1 MSVRLNQASDT
12 EGTLPLLEQITLPEF
27 VSQLI
32 QLSDQDR
39 DDLQQHSAEECEA
52 EVNRLVQLVQ
62 DPSRGTLTVQ
72 EIVGRLFML
81 QHRQADLGMKALQAE
96 IKALSRSNER
106 LNSEV
111 QDLRL
116 DLKRASDAL
125 EERNSKLEKGE
136 PSQGA
141 ATSLLFGG
149 NAQEFPTSRPNPQT
163 RASFVGLLHD
173 HSKGGGDSASEDET
187 EYYGNGARDSRR
199 SLSRRLDA
207 HSRHESRG
215 RSTERRR
222 PTRDSLSRSPSE
234 GRFKGDESHPR
245 SLTSR
250 EREQEVHFAAS
261 PPLSGGRSMS
271 RGCKSVHHD
280 SASPPRRSRDESC
293 HESISPPRRR
303 SDMRRRDSTSP
314 FSRNSSVSRRHSAS
328 RSQSRADTYRDTYS
342 SRRQYT
348 LSPPR
353 HNRYGARAH
362 THPTWLGEESSSSES
377 DYESNKLRSWGPRH
391 NDGPRFKHLD
401 SIAKDIERFDP
412 EKPNHNVEDYLR
424 ELEHCLWD
432 LPGTTRQERLKLIWK
447 TASRPVRAFIES
459 QPPLVR
465 DSFSRLSRA
474 LIEEFSPF
482 TDETSATISA
492 LQIKHRR
499 SEAPKEFYNRLKHAF
514 FQGRNG
520 PGLTEDRAFKSLFL
534 HNLHPCVRTHVTLM
548 TQKDNPPMRKIR
560 RMAQAAWETVVRSG
574 ERKDEDPKVFVIQGS
589 SNVPLELK
597 GSETPAQRS
606 RAPQDQPSRRNNVY
620 LVGWGKEP
628 LNEVAPSPLEPLP
641 RETLAGTQSYPFL
654 RFLGDLVQKDK
665 AKRIYTTVL
674 IENCLYL
681 NALLDTG
688 SEISLMCSNTFAE
701 VTKRA
706 LSIGR
711 RLRVDACNLH
721 ITSYTQDQAPITQ
734 RAWLEV
740 AFQEMKILHPVYISR
755 FDTESF
761 LIGQDLLDR
770 LTPLIDCRRGQLWA
784 QVVAP
789 KSMEMETDARNLCEA
804 VAVSRGPIIKPHS
817 PLFPTRESF
826 PSSSPD
832 PDHPQIEDHNSW
844 PPAHILQDHKAF
856 LCTLSDS
863 GATLYSPRI
872 TGGIQ
877 ANGVAVPEV
886 IVALWS
892 EKSAVRQDLC
902 DIIHQNDANLPFVQ
916 KSHRLLSAELP
927 QAPVKSIGVC
937 ALTLQIGG
945 REFVHYVSVAPLLSH
960 SFYIG
965 ADILVRLGAQL
976 DMINQVV
983 WSQANIGRNKLTA
996 QPEQMC
1002 SGQTVPIACQVASEF
1017 DVVIPSRTTGVPLRL
1032 MILRGQELDSTQ
1044 TFFQPS
1050 PHLFELDLMVCGSP
1064 LLEVTNR
1071 SVYVLVQ
1078 NLTHRAIQV
1087 TARKPLGYLIDS
1099 SYHDIELTIPIIGE
1113 LPNSLREFEN
1123 GEGVY
1128 LTHPTNMIAIFP
1140 QEPIQSS
1147 TVCHVDLGD
1156 KVGMVLHT
1164 STMTP
1169 NASSSGDAGTLLLEE
1184 PYLDFE
1190 SEVQQQLSKADAL
1203 KGDVQRQE
1211 LRGLFYDFKHL
1222 FSRDSYDCGVTD
1234 LHTVRIPTD
1243 PGAPPTFVRQY
1254 RIPLAAFES
1263 IQEILDSLLDK
1274 NIIRECNS
1282 TYNSPLW
1289 PVLKP
1294 SGKWRLTIDYRQLNK
1309 QIPLS
1314 RWPMIHLD
1322 QELAKVTNAQYFS
1335 TVDVSNGFWT
1345 MKVDPA
1351 DQYKLAFSFGNRQ
1364 FTWNRCPFG
1373 YSNSPAEFNIFLH
1386 KAMSDAAM
1394 RGNLIYVDDILMRS
1408 QTWDAHLAELR
1419 HVLNQLSTAG
1429 AKLSLTKGQWCQT
1442 KVEYV
1447 GLLVGANGVEPQSG
1461 RVRAIQ
1467 DIKAPSNVSEL
1478 RSFLG
1483 VCNYSR
1489 QFIEDYAEISRP
1501 LTELLKKDTD
1511 FVWGQ
1516 TQEQAV
1522 QELKRKLCMAPC
1534 LAYPD
1539 KDREFYMEASFSQH
1553 CLSAALSQKHDQD
1566 KRVVAYASRALSS
1579 VELKFS
1585 DCEKAL
1591 LTTIWALEHFRSYIG
1606 GQKIIIETCHQPVT
1620 FLNSQRLREG
1630 RVSNSRIAAWMMAL
1644 QGYEVEVKYAQN
1656 HKMALGQGL
1665 AECQHCDSEV
1675 QPREHLTVVT
1685 ALSWPSNHHF
1695 YHDNVCRNLPKAYV
1709 DGCSFHH
1716 ESQVQAGVG
1725 VMWENCTVN
1734 EPQQYR
1740 LGSKTSQYA
1749 EIASVLITLQQADRC
1764 GITELVICSDSNY
1777 ARYSFV
1783 SHFPI
1788 WKQNGMKNARGKA
1801 VKHSELFLACDKLTS
1816 DHGMTTYWK
1825 KVKGHSP
1832 VPGPDKDGND
1842 EAERLAKAGALD
1854 GSPWEFQEEWLPKEQ
1869 TCIVNAI
1876 TRRQT
1881 RERLDD
1887 PGGDQGTVHLGRK
1900 PGDADLVAMQKQD
1913 PVLKTIYQF
1922 VSDPEKYPIMP
1933 ESLEQVEDL
1942 NSLYKLRQNLKIEK
1956 GLLVYA
1962 SGSQNPP
1969 RWVVPTDHRRVM
1981 LLHAH
1986 DTPCGGH
1993 RGIRATYRTLQ
2004 PVVYWPSMIK
2014 DVMEY
2019 VKGCLVCCQ
2028 FQPSRPLNRAP
2039 LQKRGISFPWSN
2051 LQTDWV
2057 GPVPKS
2063 SRGNTYLLTVT
2074 CAFTKWVECLP
2085 APNDTAETTAVLL
2098 INHVFSRWGLPL
2110 SVDTDR
2116 GTHFTAS
2123 VMSIL
2128 WEMLGVEAKFHISYH
2143 PQSSGQVERAN
2154 RTIVNMLRKY
2164 VKANGKDWDMK
2175 LPLVLMAIRS
2185 TPHRST
2191 GVTPFEMMTG
2201 REMTLPLHLL
2211 YRPEDVSIASAYTAH
2226 QYVTDLRSHLQTVF
2240 AWAQENLEASV
2251 KGQKAY
2257 YDRKADG
2264 HQYQVGDKV
2273 LYFNFTKPV
2282 GTPKKFLPHWSGPH
2296 EIVGK
2301 LSPVAYRIRISKANQ
2316 TPTYKWVHSNQ
2327 IKPYH
2332 QPPIQGG
2339 CKSLTGGQDD

>member
-39 DDLQQHSAEECEA
+39 DDLQQHSSEECDA

-81 QHRQADLGMKALQAE
+81 QHRQADLGMKALQVE

-250 EREQEVHFAAS
+250 EREQEVNFAAS

-271 RGCKSVHHD
+271 RGRKSVHYD
-280 SASPPRRSRDESC
+280 SASPPRRSRDESR

-314 FSRNSSVSRRHSAS
+314 FSRNLSVSRRHSAS

-353 HNRYGARAH
+353 HN
-362 THPTWLGEESSSSES
+362 
-377 DYESNKLRSWGPRH
+377 
-391 NDGPRFKHLD
+391 
-401 SIAKDIERFDP
+401 
-412 EKPNHNVEDYLR
+412 
-424 ELEHCLWD
+424 
-432 LPGTTRQERLKLIWK
+432 RQERLKLIWK

-499 SEAPKEFYNRLKHAF
+499 SEAPKEFYNR
-514 FQGRNG
+514 
-520 PGLTEDRAFKSLFL
+520 
-534 HNLHPCVRTHVTLM
+534 
-548 TQKDNPPMRKIR
+548 
-560 RMAQAAWETVVRSG
+560 
-574 ERKDEDPKVFVIQGS
+574 
-589 SNVPLELK
+589 
-597 GSETPAQRS
+597 
-606 RAPQDQPSRRNNVY
+606 
-620 LVGWGKEP
+620 
-628 LNEVAPSPLEPLP
+628 
-641 RETLAGTQSYPFL
+641 
-654 RFLGDLVQKDK
+654 
-665 AKRIYTTVL
+665 
-674 IENCLYL
+674 
-681 NALLDTG
+681 
-688 SEISLMCSNTFAE
+688 
-701 VTKRA
+701 
-706 LSIGR
+706 
-711 RLRVDACNLH
+711 RLWVDACNLH

-784 QVVAP
+784 QVVAA
-789 KSMEMETDARNLCEA
+789 KSIEMETDARNLC
-804 VAVSRGPIIKPHS
+804 
-817 PLFPTRESF
+817 
-826 PSSSPD
+826 
-832 PDHPQIEDHNSW
+832 
-844 PPAHILQDHKAF
+844 
-856 LCTLSDS
+856 
-863 GATLYSPRI
+863 
-872 TGGIQ
+872 IQ

-902 DIIHQNDANLPFVQ
+902 DIICQNDANLPFVQ

-983 WSQANIGRNKLTA
+983 WSQANIRRNKLTA

-1017 DVVIPSRTTGVPLRL
+1017 DVVIPSRATGVPLRL

-1050 PHLFELDLMVCGSP
+1050 PHLFELNLMVCGSP

-1071 SVYVLVQ
+1071 SVYLLVQ

-1099 SYHDIELTIPIIGE
+1099 SYHDFELTIPIIGE
-1113 LPNSLREFEN
+1113 LPNSLREFGN

-1263 IQEILDSLLDK
+1263 I
-1274 NIIRECNS
+1274 
-1282 TYNSPLW
+1282 
-1289 PVLKP
+1289 
-1294 SGKWRLTIDYRQLNK
+1294 
-1309 QIPLS
+1309 
-1314 RWPMIHLD
+1314 
-1322 QELAKVTNAQYFS
+1322 
-1335 TVDVSNGFWT
+1335 
-1345 MKVDPA
+1345 
-1351 DQYKLAFSFGNRQ
+1351 
-1364 FTWNRCPFG
+1364 
-1373 YSNSPAEFNIFLH
+1373 
-1386 KAMSDAAM
+1386 
-1394 RGNLIYVDDILMRS
+1394 
-1408 QTWDAHLAELR
+1408 
-1419 HVLNQLSTAG
+1419 
-1429 AKLSLTKGQWCQT
+1429 
-1442 KVEYV
+1442 
-1447 GLLVGANGVEPQSG
+1447 
-1461 RVRAIQ
+1461 
-1467 DIKAPSNVSEL
+1467 
-1478 RSFLG
+1478 
-1483 VCNYSR
+1483 
-1489 QFIEDYAEISRP
+1489 
-1501 LTELLKKDTD
+1501 
-1511 FVWGQ
+1511 
-1516 TQEQAV
+1516 
-1522 QELKRKLCMAPC
+1522 
-1534 LAYPD
+1534 
-1539 KDREFYMEASFSQH
+1539 
-1553 CLSAALSQKHDQD
+1553 
-1566 KRVVAYASRALSS
+1566 
-1579 VELKFS
+1579 
-1585 DCEKAL
+1585 
-1591 LTTIWALEHFRSYIG
+1591 
-1606 GQKIIIETCHQPVT
+1606 
-1620 FLNSQRLREG
+1620 
-1630 RVSNSRIAAWMMAL
+1630 
-1644 QGYEVEVKYAQN
+1644 
-1656 HKMALGQGL
+1656 
-1665 AECQHCDSEV
+1665 
-1675 QPREHLTVVT
+1675 
-1685 ALSWPSNHHF
+1685 
-1695 YHDNVCRNLPKAYV
+1695 
-1709 DGCSFHH
+1709 
-1716 ESQVQAGVG
+1716 
-1725 VMWENCTVN
+1725 
-1734 EPQQYR
+1734 
-1740 LGSKTSQYA
+1740 
-1749 EIASVLITLQQADRC
+1749 
-1764 GITELVICSDSNY
+1764 
-1777 ARYSFV
+1777 
-1783 SHFPI
+1783 
-1788 WKQNGMKNARGKA
+1788 
-1801 VKHSELFLACDKLTS
+1801 
-1816 DHGMTTYWK
+1816 
-1825 KVKGHSP
+1825 
-1832 VPGPDKDGND
+1832 
-1842 EAERLAKAGALD
+1842 
-1854 GSPWEFQEEWLPKEQ
+1854 
-1869 TCIVNAI
+1869 
-1876 TRRQT
+1876 
-1881 RERLDD
+1881 
-1887 PGGDQGTVHLGRK
+1887 
-1900 PGDADLVAMQKQD
+1900 
-1913 PVLKTIYQF
+1913 
-1922 VSDPEKYPIMP
+1922 
-1933 ESLEQVEDL
+1933 
-1942 NSLYKLRQNLKIEK
+1942 
-1956 GLLVYA
+1956 
-1962 SGSQNPP
+1962 
-1969 RWVVPTDHRRVM
+1969 
-1981 LLHAH
+1981 
-1986 DTPCGGH
+1986 
-1993 RGIRATYRTLQ
+1993 
-2004 PVVYWPSMIK
+2004 
-2014 DVMEY
+2014 
-2019 VKGCLVCCQ
+2019 
-2028 FQPSRPLNRAP
+2028 
-2039 LQKRGISFPWSN
+2039 
-2051 LQTDWV
+2051 
-2057 GPVPKS
+2057 
-2063 SRGNTYLLTVT
+2063 
-2074 CAFTKWVECLP
+2074 
-2085 APNDTAETTAVLL
+2085 
-2098 INHVFSRWGLPL
+2098 
-2110 SVDTDR
+2110 
-2116 GTHFTAS
+2116 
-2123 VMSIL
+2123 
-2128 WEMLGVEAKFHISYH
+2128 
-2143 PQSSGQVERAN
+2143 
-2154 RTIVNMLRKY
+2154 
-2164 VKANGKDWDMK
+2164 
-2175 LPLVLMAIRS
+2175 
-2185 TPHRST
+2185 
-2191 GVTPFEMMTG
+2191 
-2201 REMTLPLHLL
+2201 
-2211 YRPEDVSIASAYTAH
+2211 
-2226 QYVTDLRSHLQTVF
+2226 
-2240 AWAQENLEASV
+2240 
-2251 KGQKAY
+2251 
-2257 YDRKADG
+2257 
-2264 HQYQVGDKV
+2264 
-2273 LYFNFTKPV
+2273 
-2282 GTPKKFLPHWSGPH
+2282 
-2296 EIVGK
+2296 
-2301 LSPVAYRIRISKANQ
+2301 
-2316 TPTYKWVHSNQ
+2316 
-2327 IKPYH
+2327 
-2332 QPPIQGG
+2332 
-2339 CKSLTGGQDD
+2339 